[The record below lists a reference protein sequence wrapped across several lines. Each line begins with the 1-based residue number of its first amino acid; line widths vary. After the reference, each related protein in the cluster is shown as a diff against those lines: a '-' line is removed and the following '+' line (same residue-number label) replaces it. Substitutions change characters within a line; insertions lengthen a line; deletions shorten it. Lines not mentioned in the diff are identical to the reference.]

1 MNALG
6 ESYDHFAA
14 RLTESGILSDPW
26 IDGQPRFRPAPLFLR
41 SAEQRALYRA
51 AEEMAAVYDELVRI
65 VSDEPRLLD
74 DFFALTPCQ
83 KAMWFASEPLWH
95 GIARADLFLTAEGP
109 VLAELNCDTPT
120 GEAEAVV
127 LNRLA
132 APQHPHAR
140 DPNSEFPARFGAL
153 VSALAARFS
162 AASEGGLVGLVY
174 PTEFTED
181 LSLVRLYREW
191 LASLG
196 YGVVLGSPYNL
207 SCDERGLSLFGKRFS
222 LLVRHYKT
230 DWWGERSSVWS
241 DEEIPDPEPLSA
253 PLSALLEAV
262 AEGHTAV
269 LNPLASVLPQN
280 KRSMA
285 FMWEYLQRFS
295 PAAQRSIERYL
306 PVTSRLEVLHPE
318 LVMAEREDWVLKSD
332 YGAEGEEVIIGRHSS
347 EEQFR
352 RCLEQARPGRWI
364 AQRYFAALENEQRES
379 VNYGVYL
386 VAGSASGLYARVQ
399 AGPTD
404 VYALSAPILIAD

>member
-1 MNALG
+1 MTELG
-6 ESYDHFAA
+6 ESYDRFAV
-14 RLTESGILSDPW
+14 RLTESGIISDPW
-26 IDGQPRFRPAPLFLR
+26 VDGRPRFQATPLLLR
-41 SAEQRALYRA
+41 SAEQHALYRA
-51 AEEMAAVYDELVRI
+51 AEEMAAVYDELCRI

-74 DFFALTPCQ
+74 HFFSLTPCQ
-83 KAMWFASEPLWH
+83 KAMWFASEPHWH
-95 GIARADLFLTAEGP
+95 GIARADLFITAEGP

-127 LNRLA
+127 LNQLA
-132 APQHPHAR
+132 AELHPGAR
-140 DPNSEFPARFGAL
+140 DPNAEFAE
-153 VSALAARFS
+153 RFS
-162 AASEGGLVGLVY
+162 ALLSTLGARFAKASDAGVVGLVY

-191 LASLG
+191 LARTG

-207 SCDERGLSLFGKRFS
+207 SGGERGLSLFGKSFS
-222 LLVRHYKT
+222 LLLRHYKT
-230 DWWGERSSVWS
+230 DWWGERSSVWL
-241 DEEIPDPEPLSA
+241 DEEIPDPEPLAA

-262 AEGHTAV
+262 SEGQVAV

-295 PAAQRSIERYL
+295 PAAQRTIERYL

-318 LVMAEREDWVLKSD
+318 LIMAEREDWVLKSD
-332 YGAEGEEVIIGRHSS
+332 YGAEGEEVIIGRRSS
-347 EEQFR
+347 EELFR
-352 RCLEQARPGRWI
+352 SCLELARPGRWI
-364 AQRYFAALENEQRES
+364 AQRYFAALENEAGES

-386 VAGSASGLYARVQ
+386 VAGRASALYARVQ

-404 VYALSAPILIAD
+404 VHALSAPILIVD